1 MIAKYIEILKTIGEN
16 FHFSNSMSLAIAE
29 GLAFISLLVLS
40 VLLTLGARLFIKKTV
55 YRIIKKTS
63 SKHDDLLMDSK
74 ILLRFC
80 LLIPAI
86 LIKHFSTDC
95 LPDFPV
101 TLNGFLYLFRIYEVI
116 IYTLVLDA
124 LVNTGADFYNNFN
137 GSKAKAKP
145 IKSLV
150 QVLKIILYIICVLLV
165 IAILLG
171 KDIKTIVIG
180 LGTLSAVLMLV
191 FQSPILGFVGTIQ
204 LISNDMLRIG
214 DWIVMGN
221 ADGNVLEINLTTVK
235 VQNWDNT
242 ITTIPTSTLVTN
254 QFTNWR
260 GMSEGGGR
268 QIKRSINI
276 DISTIKFCTL
286 EMLEKY
292 KKYSLIAPYIEA
304 REKEILEY
312 NEANRVDT
320 SQIING
326 RQQTNLGIFRAY
338 LREYINRNPN
348 LNHDMTMIVR
358 QLQPT
363 EFGVPIQIYVFSSK
377 KEWASYENIQSDL
390 FDHIMAAVPL
400 FDLQIFQRPSST
412 TSKS

>member
-1 MIAKYIEILKTIGEN
+1 MIEKYIEILKSIGTH
-16 FHFSNSMSLAIAE
+16 FHFSADASLAIAE
-29 GLAFISLLVLS
+29 GLAFVSLLALS
-40 VLLTLGARLFIKKTV
+40 VLLTFGARLFIKKTV
-55 YRIIKKTS
+55 YKIIKKSS
-63 SKHDDLLMDSK
+63 SKYDDLLIDSK

-86 LIKHFSTDC
+86 LIKHFGIDC
-95 LPDFPV
+95 LPDFHL

-124 LVNTGADFYNNFN
+124 LVNTGADFYNTFN

-204 LISNDMLRIG
+204 MMSNDMLRIG

-242 ITTIPTSTLVTN
+242 ITTIPTSTMVTN

-260 GMSEGGGR
+260 GMSESDGR

-276 DISTIKFCTL
+276 DINTIKFCTP
-286 EMLEKY
+286 EMIEKY
-292 KKYSLIAPYIEA
+292 KKYSFITSYLEE

-312 NEANRVDT
+312 NEANHIDT
-320 SQIING
+320 SEIING

-338 LREYINRNPN
+338 LREYINHNPN
-348 LNHDMTMIVR
+348 INHDMTMIVR
-358 QLQPT
+358 QLQPA
-363 EFGVPIQIYVFSSK
+363 EYGVPIQIYVFSNK
-377 KEWASYENIQSDL
+377 KAWVDYENIQSDL
-390 FDHIMAAVPL
+390 FDHIMAAVPM
-400 FDLQIFQRPSST
+400 FDLKIYQRSSSNT
-412 TSKS
+412 NKA

>member
-1 MIAKYIEILKTIGEN
+1 MIAKYIEILKAIGEN
-16 FHFSNSMSLAIAE
+16 FHFSNGTSLAIAE
-29 GLAFISLLVLS
+29 GLAFASLLVLS
-40 VLLTLGARLFIKKTV
+40 ILLTLGIRLFVKKTV
-55 YRIIKKTS
+55 YKIIAKTS
-63 SKHDDLLMDSK
+63 TKYDDLLIDSK

-86 LIKHFSTDC
+86 LIKHFGADC
-95 LPDFPV
+95 LPDFPM
-101 TLNGFLYLFRIYEVI
+101 TLNSFLYLFRIYEVI

-124 LVNTGADFYNNFN
+124 LVDTGSGFYDTFN
-137 GSKAKAKP
+137 KSNVKAKP

-150 QVLKIILYIICVLLV
+150 QVLKIILYIICILLI

-171 KDIKTIVIG
+171 KDIKSIVIG
-180 LGTLSAVLMLV
+180 LGTLSAILMLI

-221 ADGNVLEINLTTVK
+221 ADGTVLEINLTTVK

-242 ITTIPTSTLVTN
+242 ITTIPTSTMVTN

-276 DISTIKFCTL
+276 DISTIKFCTP
-286 EMLEKY
+286 EMIEKY
-292 KKYSLIAPYIEA
+292 KKYSLIAPYLEE
-304 REKEILEY
+304 RGKDILEY

-348 LNHDMTMIVR
+348 INHDMTMIVR

-363 EFGVPIQIYVFSSK
+363 EFGVPIQVFVFSSK

-390 FDHIMAAVPL
+390 FDHIIAAVPM

-412 TSKS
+412 TSIS

>member
-1 MIAKYIEILKTIGEN
+1 MTQKYIDILTSIGEHFN
-16 FHFSNSMSLAIAE
+16 FGDELSLGIAE
-29 GLAFISLLVLS
+29 GIAFLTMVAIS
-40 VLLTLGARLFIKKTV
+40 VLITILVRLFIKKTV

-63 SKHDDLLMDSK
+63 TKYDDLLIDNK
-74 ILLRFC
+74 ILLRLC

-86 LIKHFSTDC
+86 MIKQLCDNC

-101 TLNGFLYLFRIYEVI
+101 AIAFFRYLVKIYEVMM
-116 IYTLVLDA
+116 YTLVLDA
-124 LVNTGADFYNNFN
+124 FVNTMADFYNAFN
-137 GSKAKAKP
+137 TAKAKAKP

-150 QVLKIILYIICVLLV
+150 QVIKIILYIVCVLLV
-165 IAILLG
+165 IALLLG
-171 KDIKTIVIG
+171 KDIKTIIIG

-191 FQSPILGFVGTIQ
+191 FQNPILGFVGTIQ
-204 LISNDMLRIG
+204 MMSNDMLRIG

-235 VQNWDNT
+235 VQNWNNT

-260 GMSEGGGR
+260 GMSDGGGR
-268 QIKRSINI
+268 QIKRSVNI
-276 DISTIKFCTL
+276 DISTVKFCTP
-286 EMLEKY
+286 EMIEKY
-292 KKYSLIAPYIEA
+292 KKYSLIAPYIEE

-348 LNHDMTMIVR
+348 LNHDMTMLVR

-363 EFGVPIQIYVFSSK
+363 ETGIPIEIYVFSSK
-377 KEWASYENIQSDL
+377 KEWIDYENVLSDI
-390 FDHIMAAVPL
+390 FDHVLAAAPM
-400 FDLQIFQRPSST
+400 FDLRIFQSPSSNA
-412 TSKS
+412 SKS